1 MKLTRIL
8 TIFISSCV
16 LVCDCDQQEFPSRG
30 SSRKSRLERSGP
42 IKAPQ
47 DASVQD
53 VLLLKLVA
61 IEEMIERSAG
71 QNLNILSRLEEL
83 DGKIDK
89 INEQLFIDEI
99 TDQSKLS
106 VVARLVLCD
115 KKIDEIDH
123 KISRLIN
130 QSVELSDRPLHVTLS
145 EALPSID
152 AGIVAEQLKESIAIF
167 EGKILENLS
176 ENAEKLEYLKRY
188 LQAIFDEN
196 VNKNNSRDDSTM
208 QIQRKER
215 RIEGNTGLMNE
226 ILSMVKERLK
236 SDEED
241 DLKKI
246 SETVRSLTDMVSN
259 FEHMKTTT
267 TFKKNKTT
275 PGSRHIIFPHIR
287 NKPSKLN
294 TTFMSEA
301 FGNKDIRVSA

>member
-1 MKLTRIL
+1 MKLTRVL
-8 TIFISSCV
+8 TILISSCV
-16 LVCDCDQQEFPSRG
+16 LVCECDQQELPSRV

-47 DASVQD
+47 EASDQD

-89 INEQLFIDEI
+89 INEQLFIEEI
-99 TDQSKLS
+99 TDQSTLS
-106 VVARLVLCD
+106 VIARLVLCD

-130 QSVELSDRPLHVTLS
+130 QNDELSDRPLHVTLS
-145 EALPSID
+145 EAPTSID
-152 AGIVAEQLKESIAIF
+152 AEIVAEQLKESIAIF
-167 EGKILENLS
+167 EGKILQNLS
-176 ENAEKLEYLKRY
+176 ENSENLKRY

-246 SETVRSLTDMVSN
+246 SETVSSLTDMASN

-267 TFKKNKTT
+267 ATKKNKTT

-294 TTFMSEA
+294 TSFVSEA
-301 FGNKDIRVSA
+301 FGNKDIRVSASS